1 MKTPALAFAL
11 VSLYAAAALAQP
23 AAAPAEPK
31 EQAVKALK
39 PEEADKL
46 INERKDVIVL
56 DVRTPEEY
64 TEGHIPGAKNLSFI
78 DLDFKERLKEFE
90 GKPVIV
96 HCAAGSRSTKAVNVM
111 KFRNFPELYH
121 LETGIKGWKEAGKTV
136 VKSPAELK

>member
-1 MKTPALAFAL
+1 MRTPTLAFLLASFFT
-11 VSLYAAAALAQP
+11 VSALAQP

-31 EQAVKALK
+31 EQAVKALT
-39 PEEADKL
+39 PDEAEKL
-46 INERKDVIVL
+46 INQRKDIIVL
-56 DVRTPEEY
+56 DVRLPEEY

-96 HCAAGSRSTKAVNVM
+96 HCAAGVRSTKAINVM

-121 LETGIKGWKEAGKTV
+121 LETGIKGWKEAGKEL
-136 VKSPAELK
+136 VKSPAPLK